1 MTCRADMRSAS
12 LMLVATCMLL
22 AGPPAYAQTYDP
34 RYPVCMQIYG
44 PVGYFDCRYGSLAQ
58 CKYLA
63 VGRSAS
69 CVVNPYFAPGKPAP
83 RSKRADQGWHMRD
96 ADMQSTVDHRAG

>member
-1 MTCRADMRSAS
+1 MRGAR
-12 LMLVATCMLL
+12 LALAAIGLLL
-22 AGPPAYAQTYDP
+22 AGGSARAQTYDP
-34 RYPVCMQIYG
+34 SYPVCMQIYG

-69 CVVNPYFAPGKPAP
+69 CVVNPYFAPREPARRA
-83 RSKRADQGWHMRD
+83 RSATRR
-96 ADMQSTVDHRAG
+96 

>member
-1 MTCRADMRSAS
+1 MRCGCLAFVVIGLLFAGGSAR
-12 LMLVATCMLL
+12 
-22 AGPPAYAQTYDP
+22 AQTYDP

-69 CVVNPYFAPGKPAP
+69 CVVNPYFSARKKSPAP
-83 RSKRADQGWHMRD
+83 RRSRGA
-96 ADMQSTVDHRAG
+96 AGAG